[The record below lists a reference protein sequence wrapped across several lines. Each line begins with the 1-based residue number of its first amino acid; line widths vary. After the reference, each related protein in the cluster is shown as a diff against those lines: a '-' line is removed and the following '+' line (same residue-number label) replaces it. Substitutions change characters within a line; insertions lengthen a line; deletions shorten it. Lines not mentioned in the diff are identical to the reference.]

1 MVDNVLAAGHVLEGG
16 ENADEFTRDSV
27 AAIRR
32 VNDLITGDERVETV
46 MLGVADGVML
56 ARKR

>member
-1 MVDNVLAAGHVLEGG
+1 MVDNVLAAGRVLEDG
-16 ENADEFTRDSV
+16 ENADEFARDSV

-32 VNDLITGDERVETV
+32 VNDLITADERVETV